1 MTDAWLL
8 SPSCSSVW
16 SDSFTFA
23 FSLLAICPLAER
35 LGFIT
40 EQLAEYTSDTVGGL
54 LNATFGNATEVI
66 VSLSA
71 MRAGLLRVTQLS
83 LLGSVLSNML
93 LVLGCSFLFG
103 GLKYPEQRF
112 TYAGDTSMNID
123 MLFMALMGQA
133 LPALL
138 SASHTQLHG
147 SASIVTLSRVSSLVM
162 VVVYAFAVYHQLRA
176 HPEPKGGDPNAAAPA
191 AHTDDNKHREAAP
204 EPRNSRA
211 TGDAPHSVPA
221 EAGAPPPEPPAA
233 AASGGDDD
241 ELVLTFRTCLG
252 ALAVVTVLIS
262 VLSEYLVASIEAAAD
277 AWGVPLTFIAVILLP
292 IVGNASEHASA
303 VMLARKNKMDVSLG
317 ICVGSSSQI
326 ACGVTPACVLFGILM
341 AQPLTLDLQPFET
354 GALVFGVLCLSQAL
368 AHGVSTWMTGAT
380 LVAAY
385 VVLAAA
391 FAVHGDPQLQ
401 REHVG

>member
-1 MTDAWLL
+1 MWG
-8 SPSCSSVW
+8 
-16 SDSFTFA
+16 DSATFA

-40 EQLAEYTSDTVGGL
+40 EQLAEYTSDTIGGL

-103 GLKYPEQRF
+103 GFRHAEQRF
-112 TYAGDTSMNID
+112 TSSGDTSMNID
-123 MLFMALMGQA
+123 LLFLAVMGQA
-133 LPALL
+133 LPSLL

-147 SASIVTLSRVSSLVM
+147 SASIVTLSRISSLVM
-162 VVVYAFAVYHQLRA
+162 VVVYAFAVVQQLRA
-176 HPEPKGGDPNAAAPA
+176 HPEPKGDPNAAAPA
-191 AHTDDNKHREAAP
+191 EDDTDGKDKHRETAP
-204 EPRNSRA
+204 EPRSSRA
-211 TGDAPHSVPA
+211 TGDVPSTRA
-221 EAGAPPPEPPAA
+221 DGGDVSEPAV
-233 AASGGDDD
+233 AASGDDDD
-241 ELVLTFRTCLG
+241 ELVLTFRTCIG
-252 ALAVVTVLIS
+252 ALAVVTALIG
-262 VLSEYLVASIEAAAD
+262 VLSGYLVASIEAAAD
-277 AWGVPLTFIAVILLP
+277 AWGVPLTFISVILLP

-303 VMLARKNKMDVSLG
+303 IMFALKNKLDVALG

-326 ACGVTPACVLFGILM
+326 ACGVTPACVLFGMLM
-341 AQPLTLDLQPFET
+341 GQPLTLDLQPFET
-354 GALVFGVLCLSQAL
+354 GALVFGVLCVSQAL

-385 VVLAAA
+385 IVLAAA

>member
-1 MTDAWLL
+1 MWG
-8 SPSCSSVW
+8 
-16 SDSFTFA
+16 DSATFA

-40 EQLAEYTSDTVGGL
+40 EQLAEYTSDTIGGL

-66 VSLSA
+66 VSLAA

-103 GLKYPEQRF
+103 GFRHAEQRF
-112 TYAGDTSMNID
+112 TSSGATSLNID
-123 MLFMALMGQA
+123 LLFMAVMGQA
-133 LPALL
+133 LPSLL

-147 SASIVTLSRVSSLVM
+147 SASIVTLSRISSLVM
-162 VVVYAFAVYHQLRA
+162 VVVYAFAVVQQLRA
-176 HPEPKGGDPNAAAPA
+176 HPEQKGGDPNAAAPA
-191 AHTDDNKHREAAP
+191 EDDTDGKDKHRETSS
-204 EPRNSRA
+204 EPRSSRA
-211 TGDAPHSVPA
+211 TGDAAPSA
-221 EAGAPPPEPPAA
+221 RSDGGAPLSEPAA
-233 AASGGDDD
+233 AASGDDDD
-241 ELVLTFRTCLG
+241 ELVLTFRTCIG
-252 ALAVVTVLIS
+252 ALAVVTALIG
-262 VLSEYLVASIEAAAD
+262 VLSGYLVASIEAAAD
-277 AWGVPLTFIAVILLP
+277 AWGVPLTFISVILLP

-303 VMLARKNKMDVSLG
+303 IMFALKNKLDVALG

-326 ACGVTPACVLFGILM
+326 ACGVTPACVLFGMLM
-341 AQPLTLDLQPFET
+341 GQPLTLDLQPFET
-354 GALVFGVLCLSQAL
+354 GALVFGVLCVSQAL